1 MSVLLWREEYGDG
14 GRGNRVSLSVVIE
27 KIFNAPDASNLQV
40 FNNDL
45 SIGFIRWEIIPD
57 EIYFRGTNQPIG
69 RVESID
75 GYTLSVDGRLQLE
88 PLKSKIRFTFRAG
101 LDSELSWQSINST
114 LSSDQG
120 SWEFQ
125 SHATNQVLN
134 VKHDGSL
141 GKWERSATFEQL
153 KDPYKI
159 VNQLAGPTLGPV
171 IQGMLPERQVLNKDN
186 IQLNNEI
193 ETVPIN
199 LGLEWEAFNDFMR
212 LGNTR
217 VRIYRLEAKLPGGRT
232 IVIRVS
238 RVGEILQVQFPGQ
251 LLIDNES
258 IPLRKAKEP

>member
-1 MSVLLWREEYGDG
+1 M
-14 GRGNRVSLSVVIE
+14 
-27 KIFNAPDASNLQV
+27 
-40 FNNDL
+40 
-45 SIGFIRWEIIPD
+45 
-57 EIYFRGTNQPIG
+57 
-69 RVESID
+69 
-75 GYTLSVDGRLQLE
+75 
-88 PLKSKIRFTFRAG
+88 
-101 LDSELSWQSINST
+101 
-114 LSSDQG
+114 
-120 SWEFQ
+120 
-125 SHATNQVLN
+125 
-134 VKHDGSL
+134 
-141 GKWERSATFEQL
+141 

-159 VNQLAGPTLGPV
+159 VNQLAGPTLGPL